1 MAQIVNIRG
10 GPKKKFLEEALASQ
24 SEVPFSTSCGL
35 IKAIILS
42 IRPKDGDTL
51 EITCDYKSERGQ
63 KKNAKVE
70 YNPCTF
76 KGTIKGFAY

>member
-1 MAQIVNIRG
+1 MAQIINIRG

-42 IRPKDGDTL
+42 IRPKSGNML
-51 EITCDYKSERGQ
+51 EIICDYESERGQ